1 VWLSPDVFFDLSG
14 IGRQLWTDYRTFLDV
29 RIVPNEETSQGLK
42 CLFVYAR
49 SEAHA
54 TVASDILLQL
64 LTNCESRVVIL
75 RKGGDT
81 GPFPVSGL
89 AFSHFLAHSRN
100 LRVLHMLGFELST
113 CHCRA
118 IDALTR
124 TDLQIKL
131 FSCEPSE
138 SGEEILL
145 ECIRQN
151 RGPTELTGCRIDT
164 RRLADA
170 MRGNSSVTILAL
182 PEDCNDEETLVL
194 VQALAENE
202 GLVTLTLE
210 WVPITDEIGLP
221 RGDRVR
227 TTQHSSILSF
237 QLSVLGETGSR
248 MRRRLSGCK
257 PWWMRFE

>member
-1 VWLSPDVFFDLSG
+1 
-14 IGRQLWTDYRTFLDV
+14 
-29 RIVPNEETSQGLK
+29 
-42 CLFVYAR
+42 
-49 SEAHA
+49 
-54 TVASDILLQL
+54 
-64 LTNCESRVVIL
+64 
-75 RKGGDT
+75 
-81 GPFPVSGL
+81 
-89 AFSHFLAHSRN
+89 
-100 LRVLHMLGFELST
+100 
-113 CHCRA
+113 
-118 IDALTR
+118 
-124 TDLQIKL
+124 
-131 FSCEPSE
+131 
-138 SGEEILL
+138 
-145 ECIRQN
+145 
-151 RGPTELTGCRIDT
+151 
-164 RRLADA
+164 